1 MTILTQE
8 NVIVNYR
15 NVISITAFKV
25 DGEIGD
31 KPVTLFELSAKT
43 VLSLKIP
50 NHQEVN
56 DEGNDDDGITLGV
69 YSTEEK
75 LEQVM
80 KELTNWLKER
90 SDYNRMFTMPQ
101 DDEDDEVKEE

>member
-25 DGEIGD
+25 DGEIED

-43 VLSLKIP
+43 VLSLKTP
-50 NHQEVN
+50 NHKEVN

-69 YSTEEK
+69 YSTEEN

-80 KELTNWLKER
+80 KELTNWLKEH
-90 SDYNRMFTMPQ
+90 SDYNCIFTMPQ
-101 DDEDDEVKEE
+101 DDEVKEE

>member
-25 DGEIGD
+25 DGEIEG

-43 VLSLKIP
+43 VLPLREP
-50 NHQEVN
+50 NSQDSE
-56 DEGNDDDGITLGV
+56 DDDEITLGT

-75 LEQVM
+75 LESVM
-80 KELTNWLKER
+80 QELANWLNER
-90 SDYNRMFTMPQ
+90 SDYNCIFKIPK
-101 DDEDDEVKEE
+101 DDDVKEE